1 MLRPPSNA
9 AGPYSVHPVPAV
21 PDFDRCSDKSRL
33 QSTTRPPTSPSS
45 SRLRSVLRRA
55 ESRSSETFARVP
67 AVPDFDRCSDQDEIS
82 ELIYHAESQQFP
94 TSIGAQ
100 TARRLQARRTR
111 RRPSSSRLRSVLRQ
125 GVVFGKLPGKT
136 VPAVPDFDR
145 CSDAAE
151 RHEGHTEPAVPAV
164 PDFDRCSDNSS
175 ASAVNAHSSR
185 SQQFPTSIGAQ
196 TPPPKPLKL
205 HHNEGSFRAPPSTAR
220 TKRTPKGRRLLQVP
234 FGTCFFRCRAPPGKS
249 VLRGCSKPRAP
260 ISKIEKLPQGM
271 THLERWDEGL
281 ASAEQRP
288 IADERSIPAPGRG
301 CQPVWF
307 KRSSDACP

>member
-1 MLRPPSNA
+1 MLRQANFLGLGEFGSRPSSSRLR
-9 AGPYSVHPVPAV
+9 SVLRHGSYAPCHRLQLVPAV
-21 PDFDRCSDKSRL
+21 PDFDRCSDKKYGKRKD
-33 QSTTRPPTSPSS
+33 RVACPSS
-45 SRLRSVLRRA
+45 SRLRSVLRHG
-55 ESRSSETFARVP
+55 RSHPRIA
-67 AVPDFDRCSDQDEIS
+67 A
-82 ELIYHAESQQFP
+82 YMGSQQFP

-100 TARRLQARRTR
+100 TINPDA
-111 RRPSSSRLRSVLRQ
+111 SRE
-125 GVVFGKLPGKT
+125 GDT
-136 VPAVPDFDR
+136 MVPAVPDFDR
-145 CSDAAE
+145 CSDAQ
-151 RHEGHTEPAVPAV
+151 EG
-164 PDFDRCSDNSS
+164 C
-175 ASAVNAHSSR
+175 ASEGAATRPSSSR
-185 SQQFPTSIGAQ
+185 LRSVLRPR
-196 TPPPKPLKL
+196 PPKPLKL